1 MKHVFSRLLPHLVII
16 LSVMILTFFV
26 IDRFNE
32 AMAFLNNDITKCLAA
47 LLALLSLT
55 LSVLCAVRQY
65 REDRGDKK
73 D

>member
-1 MKHVFSRLLPHLVII
+1 MKHFFSRLLPHLVII

-47 LLALLSLT
+47 LLALLSLI

-65 REDRGDKK
+65 REDRRDRK